1 MKPISELVNDKES
14 CEKIWDCIFSIASYP
29 QEITHIFID
38 VADNG
43 KKMVKIKGDINGFEA
58 VIKLYFDGGIF
69 VYVEMPSVGPRPI
82 TINPFQLVKLL
93 MDLGYAPEEYNCELP
108 TNLKTNVNDSVY
120 ILISRYNNSHAYII
134 KNEKELE
141 DWKSDG
147 SIEKGDKL
155 YKSFF
160 IEQF

>member
-1 MKPISELVNDKES
+1 MKPISELVNNKVA
-14 CEKIWDCIFSIASYP
+14 CKKIWDCIFSIASHP
-29 QEITHIFID
+29 QEITHTFID

-69 VYVEMPSVGPRPI
+69 VYVEMPNIGPRPI
-82 TINPFQLVKLL
+82 TINPFHLIELL
-93 MDLGYAPEEYNCELP
+93 MGLGYAPEEHNYKLP
-108 TNLKTNVNDSVY
+108 TSLKADVNSNVY

-134 KNEKELE
+134 EDEKELE

-155 YKSFF
+155 YKAFF
-160 IEQF
+160 IKQF